1 MNLTKGSHQN
11 IPPGEGACMDTL
23 ESLAFAFKCTRRMS
37 VFKFAVGIVE
47 MISSTHS
54 QLFQDHAQLETLT
67 IYGHVNIITICNQ
80 NGVA

>member
-1 MNLTKGSHQN
+1 
-11 IPPGEGACMDTL
+11 MDTS

-67 IYGHVNIITICNQ
+67 IYGHVNIITNLKKLDPLDHKICNQ